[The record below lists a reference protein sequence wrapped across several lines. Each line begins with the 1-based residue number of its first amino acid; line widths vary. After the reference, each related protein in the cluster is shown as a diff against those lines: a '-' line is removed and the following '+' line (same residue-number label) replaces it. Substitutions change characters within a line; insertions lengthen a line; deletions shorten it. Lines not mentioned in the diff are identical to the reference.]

1 MPPPTRS
8 TTKNSGAGS
17 RAWTT
22 RISAATRCDL
32 KNLEK
37 LVAAGIQ
44 IIPVEITSHFILE
57 RDGFVAFV
65 ERRDEAFG
73 NIGAPGLMTERG
85 FAALIWRGDQAF
97 FAGKGFE
104 QPASPEQVQKIRAF
118 ASDLANALL

>member
-1 MPPPTRS
+1 VT
-8 TTKNSGAGS
+8 AV
-17 RAWTT
+17 
-22 RISAATRCDL
+22 
-32 KNLEK
+32 LEK

-44 IIPVEITSHFILE
+44 LIPADVTSHFIFE

-65 ERRDEAFG
+65 ERREDSFG

-97 FAGKGFE
+97 FVGKGFE

-118 ASDLANALL
+118 GADLANALR